1 MPFLE
6 LLEKEIIEFKNVIE
20 FGALLEGRK
29 DVIRLVL
36 LPNDFFK
43 LKDFFEYYFPA
54 FSIKSSTF
62 VMKDVFNTPT
72 FDRFQHRVPS
82 SNDPNGERVVFVG
95 IEKAVNEAWCIEEEG
110 CQDELTANRYGY
122 PQCCGISYK
131 QISKK
136 NLWLDMFLDLP
147 NKFSKFNLLANR
159 FASITSPWLTYH
171 FDYFPCSVKCEKT
184 LKICKLN
191 REMLK
196 RSDLSEFISL
206 IDDHLSGV
214 LIIFEDSVWYL
225 HMHELLMGNW
235 QFDQGKN
242 PLVSGGKSSG
252 LKFKGLRLESKSAS
266 ALINSSWWHTDS
278 GKVGIY
284 VFSN

>member
-1 MPFLE
+1 
-6 LLEKEIIEFKNVIE
+6 VIE

-29 DVIRLVL
+29 EVIRLVL
-36 LPNDFFK
+36 LPDDFFT
-43 LKDFFEYYFPA
+43 LKEFFEQHFPA

-62 VMKDVFNTPT
+62 VMKDVFNTAI

-82 SNDPNGERVVFVG
+82 SNDQNGERVVFVG
-95 IEKAVNEAWCIEEEG
+95 LERAVHEAWCIEEEG
-110 CQDELTANRYGY
+110 CQDELTAHRYGY
-122 PQCCGISYK
+122 PNCCGISYK

-136 NLWLDMFLDLP
+136 NLWLDIFLGP
-147 NKFSKFNLLANR
+147 SNKFSKFDLLANR

-196 RSDLSEFISL
+196 RSDLSEFVAL

-214 LIIFEDSVWYL
+214 LILFEDSVWYL
-225 HMHELLMGNW
+225 HLHELSMGNW
-235 QFDQGKN
+235 GFDQGKD
-242 PLVSGGKSSG
+242 PVVSGGKSSG